1 VSAPERRS
9 GTAIRVYKTSVDSA
23 DTRRAPLQLLLDSF
37 VAIAAERDAEAI
49 LEQAVDFAR
58 LASQARYGAAA
69 VFDAGSVT
77 HFVHKGLSVA
87 QVRGMPHLPEGRGLL
102 GAVLDDKRAI
112 RLDRLEE
119 DPRSVGFPDPHVPMA
134 AFLGVPMF
142 YEQQVLGAL
151 YLTKGPGEGTFNEQD
166 ELFMEALARQ
176 TAVALAASRA
186 LEQRDREIG
195 ERKRSDVFV
204 QLLRVIAMAANSAR
218 TLEDALG
225 VAIREVC
232 TRVGWPVGHVYLY
245 DEDRDALVPT
255 EIWHFDEPD
264 RFTTFR
270 RVTQKTVVPSGLG
283 LTGRVH
289 LTGKPAWIYDMQ
301 IEPGQPRSL
310 SGEGIGVRGAFGFPV
325 AIGPDVVAVLEFFS
339 PLPAQPDDELLEVMG
354 NVGTQL
360 GRVVERIRA
369 QEAQKTYAAEL
380 ERANIELQV
389 LNELKSDFL
398 ATVSHELLTPLT
410 PILGFAALLTR
421 QWHGLNDEQRLQFA
435 VEIET
440 KARALADLIDEVL
453 IMARLEGRTLQ
464 ARQQRLSLREIV
476 DRAARHHPS
485 REETIEIRVPEELAV
500 LGDREH
506 LQRIVAAYLDNALQ
520 YGRPPVVVEAHE
532 VGDRVELRVCD
543 SGDGVPDEFVPF
555 LFEKFSQ
562 ASTGS
567 TRTARGLGLG
577 LSLARGL
584 AGLQGG
590 EVWYEPTENG
600 GACFGVR
607 IALAEPL
614 SVVDAEG

>member
-1 VSAPERRS
+1 
-9 GTAIRVYKTSVDSA
+9 VDSA

-69 VFDAGSVT
+69 VFDAGVVS

-87 QVRGMPHLPEGRGLL
+87 QARGMPHLPEGKGLL
-102 GAVLDDKRAI
+102 GAVLEHKHAI
-112 RLDRLEE
+112 RLDRLDE
-119 DPRSVGFPDPHVPMA
+119 DSRSVGFPDLHVPMA

-142 YEQQVLGAL
+142 YEQHVLGAI
-151 YLTKGPGEGTFNEQD
+151 YLTKGPGEGTFTEQD

-232 TRVGWPVGHVYLY
+232 TAVGWPVGHVYFH
-245 DEDRDALVPT
+245 DDARDVLVPT
-255 EIWHFDEPD
+255 DIWHFDEPD
-264 RFTTFR
+264 KFMTFR
-270 RVTQKTVVPSGLG
+270 RVTEKTVVPSGLG

-301 IEPGQPRSL
+301 TEPGQPRSL

-325 AIGPDVVAVLEFFS
+325 AIGSDVVAVLEFFS
-339 PLPAQPDDELLEVMG
+339 PQPAEPDDELLEVMG

-369 QEAQKTYAAEL
+369 QEAQRKYADDL
-380 ERANIELQV
+380 EKANVELQV

-421 QWHGLNDEQRLQFA
+421 QWQGLSDEQRLQFA

-464 ARQQRLSLREIV
+464 ARQQRLSVREVV
-476 DRAARHHPS
+476 DRAARHYPAYDVS
-485 REETIEIRVPEELAV
+485 IEIDIPDDLDVV
-500 LGDREH
+500 GDREH
-506 LQRIVAAYLDNALQ
+506 LQRIVSVYLDNALK
-520 YGRPPVVVEAHE
+520 YGRPPVVVEAHQ

-543 SGDGVPDEFVPF
+543 GGDGVPDEFVPF

-577 LSLARGL
+577 LSVARGL
-584 AGLQGG
+584 AGLQSG
-590 EVWYEPTENG
+590 EVWYERSASG
-600 GACFGVR
+600 RACFGLRV
-607 IALAEPL
+607 AFAEPL
-614 SVVDAEG
+614 AIED